1 MAQFKVVIAD
11 PKTGKAVQKEVKDN
25 EAASFIGL
33 KIGDNVNGE
42 AIDFT
47 GYEFEITGGSDYC
60 GIPMRKDVPGTGRKK
75 VYAVSGVGLKRK
87 IVITRKGERKI
98 RRKSHGIK
106 QRKLVNGNTI
116 HERIVQLNL
125 KVIKHGSKPLFEEKA
140 SEQKEQK
147 NDA

>member
-11 PKTGKAVQKEVKDN
+11 PKSGKAVQKEVKDN

-33 KIGDNVNGE
+33 KLGDKVKGE
-42 AIDFT
+42 ILDLT

-60 GIPMRKDVPGTGRKK
+60 GVPMRKDVPGTGRKK
-75 VYAVSGVGLKRK
+75 IYAVQGVGLKRK
-87 IVITRKGERKI
+87 IVITKKGERKI

-116 HERIVQLNL
+116 HDKTAQINV
-125 KVIKHGSKPLFEEKA
+125 KVLKHGSTPLFTEK
-140 SEQKEQK
+140 
-147 NDA
+147 NL